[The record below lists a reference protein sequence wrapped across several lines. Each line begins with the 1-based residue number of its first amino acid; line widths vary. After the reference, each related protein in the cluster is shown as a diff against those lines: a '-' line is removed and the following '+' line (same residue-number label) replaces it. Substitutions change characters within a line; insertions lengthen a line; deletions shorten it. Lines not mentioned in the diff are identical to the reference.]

1 MSAEWLEFQL
11 GERCNV
17 KSSKRIFAHEYVD
30 FGIPFMRSK
39 DVIEKALGTF
49 IDYDLHI
56 SEERFFEIKKTHGSP
71 KKSDLLISSVG
82 NRSGQPYVI
91 KDEGDFHFKDG
102 NILWLSEFSDINS
115 DYLAYWIKSDIGQE
129 SLASVM
135 IGSAQKALTIDSLR
149 KLWLKFPT
157 IDNQN
162 KIAEIFL
169 SLDNKIQLN
178 RQINQTLES
187 MAQAIF
193 QSWFVDFDPVK
204 AKIAAREQW
213 QILTDDERTEWL
225 NGLLET
231 QDYFKTCLSELTAN
245 GEQSASEILY
255 LNIAAMTAISSRDET
270 SLADMPGAEFV
281 QLYKTASLFPER
293 LLESELG
300 EMPEGWSV
308 GILGDLIEFNPR
320 RTLKK
325 GTVAPYLD
333 MKNVPTSGHLADE
346 VLDRELGSGTKFING
361 DTLLARIT
369 PCLEN
374 GKTAFVDFLEDNQ
387 VGWGSTEYIVM
398 RPKANLPVSLGY
410 FIARNEEFR
419 QHAVQSMTGTSGRQR
434 ANAKTL
440 EILDWL
446 IYPIDLLLAFN
457 ELSERYLRI
466 AKTNGGQ
473 SKVLGE
479 IRDVLLPK
487 LLSGELIKIEKS
499 V

>member
-1 MSAEWLEFQL
+1 
-11 GERCNV
+11 
-17 KSSKRIFAHEYVD
+17 
-30 FGIPFMRSK
+30 
-39 DVIEKALGTF
+39 
-49 IDYDLHI
+49 
-56 SEERFFEIKKTHGSP
+56 
-71 KKSDLLISSVG
+71 
-82 NRSGQPYVI
+82 
-91 KDEGDFHFKDG
+91 
-102 NILWLSEFSDINS
+102 
-115 DYLAYWIKSDIGQE
+115 
-129 SLASVM
+129 
-135 IGSAQKALTIDSLR
+135 
-149 KLWLKFPT
+149 
-157 IDNQN
+157 
-162 KIAEIFL
+162 
-169 SLDNKIQLN
+169 
-178 RQINQTLES
+178 
-187 MAQAIF
+187 
-193 QSWFVDFDPVK
+193 
-204 AKIAAREQW
+204 
-213 QILTDDERTEWL
+213 
-225 NGLLET
+225 
-231 QDYFKTCLSELTAN
+231 
-245 GEQSASEILY
+245 
-255 LNIAAMTAISSRDET
+255 
-270 SLADMPGAEFV
+270 MPGAEFS

-293 LLESELG
+293 LVDSELG
-300 EMPEGWSV
+300 EIPEGWSV